1 MPLEGAAFSYRH
13 SMVAMTEMFTQY
25 EVGMI
30 NQDFVSESTKLDHIQ
45 MFGHGVFETMRV
57 FKWDIP
63 LLYYH
68 MRRVNEHSKKIY
80 IQTDSRDLRERVH
93 NFLSSIRQTH
103 SGSGILRLSVM
114 SSGTLGGYRIDKT
127 SEPTYTISYRTLP
140 AEFLNMPSNG
150 IKMRVCDYRLPSNPV
165 LSGMKHLNRLDQI
178 LARAEWDDQFDDG
191 IMLDQ
196 NELVV
201 ETTFG
206 NIFFL
211 SSSGWVTPLINQ
223 CGIEGVMRSLL
234 IKKIM
239 PALSES
245 VAIRKVKLYEIKNC
259 SEWFVC
265 NAVRGIMPVSSLFP
279 DLSWTIGE
287 KTKKLRRELSTLY
300 PCYI

>member
-1 MPLEGAAFSYRH
+1 
-13 SMVAMTEMFTQY
+13 MVPVTEMSTQY
-25 EVGMI
+25 EVEMI
-30 NQDFVSESTKLDHIQ
+30 GQDFVTEPIKVDHIQ

-63 LLYYH
+63 LLCYH
-68 MRRVNEHSKKIY
+68 LRRIHEHSKKIH
-80 IQTDSRDLRERVH
+80 IQTNSRSLRERID
-93 NFLSSIRQTH
+93 NFVSRIRQAF
-103 SGSGILRLSVM
+103 SGSGILRLIVM
-114 SSGTLGGYRIDKT
+114 STGSLGGYRIDKT
-127 SEPTYTISYRTLP
+127 CEPTYIISYRSLP
-140 AEFLNMPSNG
+140 VEPVAMPLNG
-150 IKMRVCDYRLPSNPV
+150 IKMRVCDYRLPLNPV

-211 SSSGWVTPLINQ
+211 SSSGWGTPLINQ
-223 CGIEGVMRSLL
+223 CGVEGVMRSLL

-245 VAIRKVKLYEIKNC
+245 VDIRKVELYEIKKC

-265 NAVRGIMPVSSLFP
+265 NAVRGIMPVSSLSP

-287 KTKKLRRELSTLY
+287 KTKKLRRELSNLY

>member
-1 MPLEGAAFSYRH
+1 
-13 SMVAMTEMFTQY
+13 
-25 EVGMI
+25 
-30 NQDFVSESTKLDHIQ
+30 
-45 MFGHGVFETMRV
+45 
-57 FKWDIP
+57 
-63 LLYYH
+63 
-68 MRRVNEHSKKIY
+68 
-80 IQTDSRDLRERVH
+80 
-93 NFLSSIRQTH
+93 
-103 SGSGILRLSVM
+103 
-114 SSGTLGGYRIDKT
+114 
-127 SEPTYTISYRTLP
+127 
-140 AEFLNMPSNG
+140 
-150 IKMRVCDYRLPSNPV
+150 
-165 LSGMKHLNRLDQI
+165 MKHLNRLDQI

-245 VAIRKVKLYEIKNC
+245 VAIRKVELYEIKKC

-287 KTKKLRRELSTLY
+287 KTKKLRRELSNLY